1 MENTCKF
8 IFCAK
13 FPILPL
19 EAGVTMATL
28 KVLTSFNIEVEFEIP
43 EFYRRLLALLIDIV
57 IQFLYFVIA
66 SRIFTLI
73 AQSTSFWTDDG
84 AHNLAAWRLLLFVP
98 IMIYHIVLESLMNGQ
113 SFGKRIMG
121 LKVVSE
127 NGGRAS
133 VSQFMIR
140 WLLRISD
147 FWLVILILL
156 LASGAFIYFDRETN
170 FLLILII
177 VFVLADIIVTVSSA
191 KGQRIGDLLA
201 GTILIRTQ
209 NRRYISETV
218 FQEVEDNY
226 TPVHPEIMRLSDKD
240 INAIKAILESA
251 RRRNDPAVADSAA
264 YKIQSHLQ
272 ISTNQDSLQFLE
284 TLLKDYNYLSVK

>member
-1 MENTCKF
+1 
-8 IFCAK
+8 
-13 FPILPL
+13 
-19 EAGVTMATL
+19 MATL

-43 EFYRRLLALLIDIV
+43 EFYRRLLALLIDMV

-73 AQSTSFWTDDG
+73 AKSTSFWTDDG

-98 IMIYHIVLESLMNGQ
+98 IMVYHIVLESLMNGQ

-133 VSQFMIR
+133 IPQFMVR

-147 FWLVILILL
+147 FWMVILILL

-177 VFVLADIIVTVSSA
+177 LFVLADIILTVSSA
-191 KGQRIGDLLA
+191 KGQRIGDMLA

-272 ISTNQDSLQFLE
+272 ISTDQDSLQFLE

>member
-1 MENTCKF
+1 
-8 IFCAK
+8 
-13 FPILPL
+13 
-19 EAGVTMATL
+19 MATL

-43 EFYRRLLALLIDIV
+43 EFYRRLLALLIDLV

-66 SRIFTLI
+66 GRIFSLI
-73 AQSTSFWTDDG
+73 VGSTRFWDDD
-84 AHNLAAWRLLLFVP
+84 ALRNLAAWRLLLLVP
-98 IMIYHIVLESLMNGQ
+98 IIAYHIVLESVMNGQ

-121 LKVVSE
+121 LKVVNE
-127 NGGRAS
+127 NGGRAG
-133 VSQFMIR
+133 VPQFMIR
-140 WLLRISD
+140 WLLRVSD
-147 FWLVILILL
+147 MWLVFLIVL
-156 LASGAFIYFDRETN
+156 LAQGEFMYYGKETT
-170 FLLILII
+170 FLLVI
-177 VFVLADIIVTVSSA
+177 VALFVIADIFLTVSSSR
-191 KGQRIGDLLA
+191 GQRIGDMLA

-209 NRRYISETV
+209 SRRYISETV

-264 YKIQSHLQ
+264 YKIQTHLQ